1 MVQFFLLAFALQVNA
16 PVYHITD
23 QIVVMQVKKDVVAA
37 SQEEDT
43 FKPYQI
49 NLSSE
54 VQKYIWDESKK
65 YGLSFELLL
74 AIAYTESRFNPKAVS
89 YDNSSMG
96 LFQINKRNTV
106 KWLSKQTNIKN
117 VDVFNPYHSTKMAA
131 WYVNYLRKKYLNEG
145 YDEETVTN
153 RVLLAYRF
161 GISGSKSRSINHP
174 YVQAVLKYKNK
185 LESGEYSE

>member
-1 MVQFFLLAFALQVNA
+1 MVQFFLLAFALQANA

-106 KWLSKQTNIKN
+106 KWLSEQTNIKN

-145 YDEETVTN
+145 YDEGTVTK
-153 RVLLAYRF
+153 RVLTAYRY
-161 GISGSKSRSINHP
+161 GMGSSKRKNIDNN
-174 YVQAVLKYKNK
+174 YVRAVLEYKQK
-185 LESGEYSE
+185 LERGETNE